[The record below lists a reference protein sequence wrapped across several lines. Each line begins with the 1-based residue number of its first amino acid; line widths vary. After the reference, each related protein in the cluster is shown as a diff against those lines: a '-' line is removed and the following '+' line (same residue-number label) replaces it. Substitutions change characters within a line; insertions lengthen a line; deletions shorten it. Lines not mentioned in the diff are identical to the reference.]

1 MSRISSYAAN
11 TTLINQMLSTQRRL
25 FDLEQQVTT
34 EKKSQDYGGI
44 AIDSQRLLNLENTKS
59 QLDRF
64 INTNTQEEVRLNIKS
79 TIVEDV
85 RTTMQAFRT
94 ELIAYQNANSKT
106 EEATQ
111 KIQAEAQ
118 RALLAI
124 QNSLNTDVAGR
135 FVFSGARVNNEPVD
149 FGVGS
154 IQTFQQRFDGYN
166 TTVPTTRDAHLES
179 FSYTQDENNKNKQFV
194 DGSNFLIFAQDG
206 DGNIATG
213 GNSTITATSALFSN
227 VQAGAT
233 IDITNTANNNGTYTV
248 SSVTNNGRTVEI
260 VTTMLT
266 DEANVAGTTVTY
278 RNPNK
283 VSENITLDVGDF
295 GDLTFNRAANTITAA
310 VANGLNGIPVGAQF
324 TVAGSTLNDRDY
336 TVASND
342 GTTITVV
349 SNKLTD
355 EGLGA
360 GNTFLDFHTGSQ
372 VVFTANAGA
381 NDDTI
386 QVQQNGGGPAVPNV
400 FEGLA
405 VGDTVTFAGTTANNA
420 TYTINAISA
429 DGSTVTV
436 NETVTNEA
444 DTDGTTVT
452 GSNSFAYT
460 SNTEINFDAAT
471 DTILIRQDGGGA
483 NVAGAFSQLSVGM
496 AITVSGV
503 ATNNGNFTIA
513 SISADGSSITVN
525 EDITVNET
533 GTNDAQIQSFAA
545 AGKIE
550 ADNYYNGDEVTTVHR
565 ASERRSFEN
574 DLTAVDPAFEKAV
587 RALKLILQGEYG
599 TAGGLDQNLER
610 IDQARYLV
618 DSALEFT
625 VNGTPPFGT
634 ELTGSIEAVQQDIG
648 YQQVLLNDSNK
659 LHRDFIA
666 FIDTAVAD
674 IENVDSLEAITRLL
688 DDTRALEASYQTFAR
703 VRQLSLTN
711 FL

>member
-11 TTLINQMLSTQRRL
+11 TTLINQMLGTQRRL
-25 FDLEQQVTT
+25 IDLEQQVTT
-34 EKKSQDYGGI
+34 EKKSQDYEGI

-59 QLDRF
+59 QLERF
-64 INTNTQEEVRLNIKS
+64 INVNNQEEVRLNIKS

-85 RTTMQAFRT
+85 RTTLQGFRT
-94 ELIAYQNANSKT
+94 ELIAYQNANGNT

-149 FGVGS
+149 FGVGN
-154 IQTFQQRFDGYN
+154 ITTFQQRFDGYN
-166 TTVPTTRDAHLES
+166 TTVPTTRDAHLEN
-179 FSYTQDENNKNKQFV
+179 FSYASDENNTNKQFV
-194 DGSNFLIFAQDG
+194 DTSNFLIFAQDA
-206 DGNIATG
+206 DGVTTTG
-213 GNSTITATSALFSN
+213 GNSSITATSAMFSN
-227 VQAGAT
+227 LQAGAT
-233 IDITNTANNNGTYTV
+233 IDITNSASNNGTYTV
-248 SSVTNNGRTVEI
+248 SSVTNSGRTIEI

-266 DEANVAGTTVTY
+266 DELNSAGNTVTY

-283 VSENITLDVGDF
+283 VSEDITLNATTIGT
-295 GDLTFNRAANTITAA
+295 LTFNRAANSITSSI
-310 VANGLNGIPVGAQF
+310 ANGLNGIPVGAEF
-324 TVAGSTLNDRDY
+324 TIANSGLNNGDY

-360 GNTFLDFHTGSQ
+360 GNSFLDFYAGTQ
-372 VVFTANAGA
+372 AVFTANAGT

-386 QVQQNGGGPAVPNV
+386 QIQQNGGGGAVPNA
-400 FEGLA
+400 FRGLA
-405 VGDTVTFAGTTANNA
+405 AGDTVTFAGTASNNA
-420 TYTINAISA
+420 TYTVNAVST
-429 DGSTVTV
+429 DGSTITV
-436 NETVTNEA
+436 NETVTAET
-444 DTDGTTVT
+444 DTTGATVT
-452 GSNSFAYT
+452 GSNSFALT
-460 SNTEINFDAAT
+460 TNPEINFDAAT
-471 DTILIRQDGGGA
+471 ETILVRGNGGGA

-503 ATNNGNFTIA
+503 TTNNGNFTIA

-533 GTNDAQIQSFAA
+533 DADGARIQSFAA
-545 AGKIE
+545 AGTI
-550 ADNYYNGDEVTTVHR
+550 ASTSYYSGDEISSVHR
-565 ASERRSFEN
+565 ASERRSFTD

-587 RALKLILQGEYG
+587 RALKLVLQGEYG
-599 TAGGLDQNLER
+599 TAGGLDQNQER

-634 ELTGSIEAVQQDIG
+634 EQVGSIESVQQDIG
-648 YQQVLLNDSNK
+648 YQQVLLSDSNT
-659 LHRDFIA
+659 LHADFIA

-674 IENVDSLEAITRLL
+674 IENVNSLEAITRLL
-688 DDTRALEASYQTFAR
+688 DDSRALEASYQTFSR
-703 VRQLSLTN
+703 IRQLSLTN